1 MSQVLKLISV
11 MLIGIILVAASCS
24 GDEKSE
30 GNTTLIEQADPLF
43 KVRAENTLLTLA
55 DLPRDWTSMPYEE
68 VDFSADFSDECAILD
83 DDTDT
88 DSSYTVNAD
97 DFSGPNGDSVSN
109 TIQIFSLGLEATA
122 IMNDLD
128 LAMDRC
134 LRELEEV
141 FEEDGIDATVLSSE
155 LTITGFGATS
165 KGIRLTMTLPLVGT
179 IMVDSIMVHHERM
192 ISSLT
197 YAYPVGAASVSDSN
211 ALVGGLLNVIINRLE
226 QTQQ

>member
-1 MSQVLKLISV
+1 MSTHNAISEELQQKLDKARSSQKSLKKFKQKLTKV
-11 MLIGIILVAASCS
+11 KPKELDAS
-24 GDEKSE
+24 
-30 GNTTLIEQADPLF
+30 F
-43 KVRAENTLLTLA
+43 H
-55 DLPRDWTSMPYEE
+55 
-68 VDFSADFSDECAILD
+68 
-83 DDTDT
+83 
-88 DSSYTVNAD
+88 
-97 DFSGPNGDSVSN
+97 
-109 TIQIFSLGLEATA
+109 
-122 IMNDLD
+122 
-128 LAMDRC
+128 
-134 LRELEEV
+134 ELHEEV

-179 IMVDSIMVHHERM
+179 IMVGSIMVHHERM